1 MQITFRQM
9 RLFLALA
16 DLGSVNAAARFM
28 HVTQPTASTQLRE
41 ITGAI
46 GIPLYEVVSRRVHLT
61 QAGEE
66 LARTARAIVGEW
78 ESFRQKIDAI
88 KGLTRGRLKVAV
100 VSTAKYFMPRLLGE
114 FCERHPDVEIALE
127 VLNRDG
133 VVTRLRENV
142 DDLYIMSMPP
152 AGIAVESTPLMDNPL
167 EIVAPAAHRLAK
179 RRAIDLRDLRDES
192 FILRERGSGTR
203 LATDAHFRKL
213 RFSPRVRLELGS
225 NEAIREAVAG
235 KLGLA
240 VISAHSLGG
249 ADPGIAVLKVNG
261 FPIRSRWYVVRR
273 KGTGLSPIAA
283 AFQRHLIAHADAYDP
298 RASRGTRRAAG

>member
-16 DLGSVNAAARFM
+16 DTGSVGAAARAM

-41 ITGAI
+41 ITDAI
-46 GIPLYEVVSRRVHLT
+46 GVPLYEVVSRRVRLT
-61 QAGEE
+61 EAGEE
-66 LARTARAIVGEW
+66 LARTARAVAGEW
-78 ESFRQKIDAI
+78 ESFRQKVDAI

-100 VSTAKYFMPRLLGE
+100 VSTAKYFIPRLLGG

-133 VVTRLRENV
+133 VVARLRDNV

-152 AGIAVESTPLMDNPL
+152 TGIAIESTPFMDNPL
-167 EIVAPAAHRLAK
+167 ALIASADHPLAR
-179 RRAIDLRDLRDES
+179 RRAVELRDLREER

-203 LATDAHFRKL
+203 LATDAHFRRL
-213 RFSPRVRLELGS
+213 RFVPRVRLELGS

-235 KLGLA
+235 KLGVA
-240 VISAHSLGG
+240 VISAHSLGPVH
-249 ADPGIAVLKVNG
+249 PGVTVLRVRG

-273 KGTGLSPIAA
+273 TGAGLSPIAA
-283 AFQRHLIAHADAYDP
+283 AFQRHLVAHAEAQN
-298 RASRGTRRAAG
+298 RGAAA

>member
-9 RLFLALA
+9 RLFMALA
-16 DLGSVNAAARFM
+16 DLGSVGAAARFM

-41 ITGAI
+41 VTDAI
-46 GIPLYEVVSRRVHLT
+46 GVPLYEVVSRRVRLT

-78 ESFRQKIDAI
+78 ESFRQNIDGI

-114 FCERHPDVEIALE
+114 FCETHPDVEIALE

-133 VVTRLRENV
+133 VVNRLRENV

-167 EIVAPAAHRLAK
+167 EIVAPAAHALARK
-179 RRAIDLRDLRDES
+179 RSIELRDLRDER

-213 RFSPRVRLELGS
+213 RFSPLVRLELGS

-240 VISAHSLGG
+240 VISAHSLGR
-249 ADPGIAVLKVNG
+249 ADPGIAVLKVKG
-261 FPIRSRWYVVRR
+261 FPIRSHWYVVRR

-283 AFQRHLIAHADAYDP
+283 AFQRHLIAHADAYNP
-298 RASRGTRRAAG
+298 GASRGKRRAAA